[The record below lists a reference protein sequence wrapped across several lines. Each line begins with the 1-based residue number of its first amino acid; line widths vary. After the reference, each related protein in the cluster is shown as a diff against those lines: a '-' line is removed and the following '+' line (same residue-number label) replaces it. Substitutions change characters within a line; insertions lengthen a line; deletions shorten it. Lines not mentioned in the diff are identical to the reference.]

1 MERRCAERSYHH
13 LHAAVH
19 TSRCTNMLCAALLL
33 SKALHTAL
41 IVKKADHLGQKQAYR
56 QGSRRPAHTHA
67 IPCGKIRKP
76 LVN

>member
-1 MERRCAERSYHH
+1 
-13 LHAAVH
+13 
-19 TSRCTNMLCAALLL
+19 MLCAALLL